1 MGVESPLYPS
11 DAGYR
16 GRVYLITQVLP
27 WLYVGDCGS
36 GSDKTV
42 LDELGVRRVVNLHS
56 HDDAE
61 MDDVKQFQFRFIDGE
76 GNSWLT
82 VLNILDVIEAERKGG
97 NVLVHC
103 CGGISRS
110 PFIIVSYLTVKEG
123 ADVDYALNTVAQK
136 HPYSS
141 IHPALMELL
150 TTNHNGRRG

>member
-1 MGVESPLYPS
+1 
-11 DAGYR
+11 
-16 GRVYLITQVLP
+16 VLP

-42 LDELGVRRVVNLHS
+42 LEEIGVRCVVNLHS
-56 HDDAE
+56 HEDVELDG
-61 MDDVKQFQFRFIDGE
+61 VKQFQFRLIDGE

-82 VLNILDVIEAERKGG
+82 VLKILDVIDAERKVG

-110 PFIIVSYLTVKEG
+110 PFIIVSYLAVKDG
-123 ADVDYALNTVAQK
+123 VDIDYALNTVSQK

-141 IHPALMELL
+141 IHPALIDLL
-150 TTNHNGRRG
+150 LANHNGRCG